1 MCIADKR
8 CSRLHTF
15 LAHYSMHLFFQ
26 AKETENIQQQQKQIE
41 LLQQQKETELKLLAA
56 EHLSALRAKDAELLE
71 AS

>member
-1 MCIADKR
+1 MHCRQALLTTAYI
-8 CSRLHTF
+8 